1 MGIPLIVT
9 NGKNAVNL
17 NPDKGIELHS
27 RVYWAIIWVLYK
39 FRLHSNTIEETAM
52 PFPYPK
58 IIVALAMAKSHRLHQ
73 QM

>member
-1 MGIPLIVT
+1 MIVT

-17 NPDKGIELHS
+17 NPDRGLKLHS
-27 RVYWAIIWVLYK
+27 RVYCAIIWVLYKK
-39 FRLHSNTIEETAM
+39 FRLHSNTIVTEETAM